1 MSRTSRS
8 FRTVAATASLAALG
22 LLATACGDGDGDGSG
37 KAAGGGTAAQP
48 VEITYWSWMPG
59 TKQTAEA
66 FNASHDTIK
75 VKFAEVPAG
84 LAGGYDKLAA
94 AVKAG
99 NGPDVMNIEYQAV
112 PDLVTQGLLADSSK
126 LLGSTVKK
134 QPEQVQALVTLGG
147 KQWAAPFDV
156 APQMLYYRK
165 DLFEQHKIAVPKTWD
180 EFRTAA
186 EQIKQADPEARIT
199 SFWGDESATWAGLA
213 QQAGAKWYGT
223 EGDAWKVNIND
234 AATKK
239 VAAYWGDLVKNDL
252 VFNHKAWSPESTKAA
267 SENKVYTRL
276 GASWSAGSLKTE
288 QAKQEGKW
296 ASVALPGWGDGK
308 IGMVGGSSF
317 AVIKD
322 SKKAEAAAEFIKWA
336 TTSPEAVKAR
346 LSPGTSSAMPADEAL
361 RETAKASFDTKFY
374 GGQDIYATASEQVPN
389 IATGWVWSP
398 VHNATSVDLVA
409 ALAKAQDGNFA
420 AAFDTAQATA
430 EKLIND
436 RGLKLAK

>member
-1 MSRTSRS
+1 MSRTSRTY
-8 FRTVAATASLAALG
+8 RIAATASLTALG
-22 LLATACGDGDGDGSG
+22 LLATACG
-37 KAAGGGTAAQP
+37 AGGSDASGQAGAADSATRP

-66 FNASHDTIK
+66 FNATHENIK

-99 NGPDVMNIEYQAV
+99 NAPDVMNIEYQAV
-112 PDLVTQGLLADSSK
+112 PDLVTQGLLADSSQ
-126 LLGSTVKK
+126 LLGATVKK
-134 QPEQVQALVTLGG
+134 QPQQVQALVTLGG

-165 DLFEQHKIAVPKTWD
+165 DLFEQRKIAVPKTWA

-186 EQIKQADPEARIT
+186 EEIKKADPGARIT
-199 SFWGDESATWAGLA
+199 SFWSDEAATWAGLS
-213 QQAGAKWYGT
+213 QQAGAQWYGT
-223 EGDAWKVNIND
+223 EGDAWKVSIND
-234 AATKK
+234 APTRK
-239 VAAYWGDLVKNDL
+239 VAEYWGGLVKDDL
-252 VFNHKAWSPESTKAA
+252 VFNHKAWSPESTKAT

-288 QAKQEGKW
+288 QAKQEGQW
-296 ASVALPGWGDGK
+296 ASAALPGWGDGK
-308 IGMVGGSSF
+308 VGMVGGSSF

-322 SKKAEAAAEFIKWA
+322 SKKAAAAAEFIKWA

-346 LSPGTSSAMPADEAL
+346 LSSGTSSALPADEAL
-361 RETAKASFDTKFY
+361 RASAKASFDTRFY
-374 GGQDIYATASEQVPN
+374 GGQDIYATASAQVPN

-409 ALAKAQDGNFA
+409 ALAKAENGDFA
-420 AAFDTAQATA
+420 PAFDTAQATA
-430 EKLIND
+430 QKLIND

>member
-1 MSRTSRS
+1 MPRTSRS
-8 FRTVAATASLAALG
+8 FRTAAVTASLLALG
-22 LLATACGDGDGDGSG
+22 LTATACGDGDT
-37 KAAGGGTAAQP
+37 AGRGATGGTAAQP

-75 VKFAEVPAG
+75 VTFAEVPAG

-94 AVKAG
+94 SVKAG
-99 NGPDVMNIEYQAV
+99 NAPDVMNIEYQAV
-112 PDLVTQGLLADSSK
+112 PDLVTQGLLADSSA
-126 LLGSTVKK
+126 LLGPTVKK
-134 QPEQVQALVTLGG
+134 QPQQVQDLVTLGG

-165 DLFEQHKIAVPKTWD
+165 DLFEQHKIAVPRTWP
-180 EFRTAA
+180 EFKTAA
-186 EQIKQADPEARIT
+186 EEVRKADPEARIT
-199 SFWGDESATWAGLA
+199 SFWGDEAATWAGLA
-213 QQAGAKWYGT
+213 QQAGARWYGT

-234 AATKK
+234 SATRK
-239 VAAYWGDLVKNDL
+239 VAQFWGDLVKNDL

-267 SENKVYTRL
+267 SEDKVYTRL

-288 QAKQEGKW
+288 QAKQAGKW

-308 IGMVGGSSF
+308 VGMVGGSSF
-317 AVIKD
+317 AVVKG
-322 SKKAEAAAEFIKWA
+322 SKKAEAAAEFITWA
-336 TTSPEAVKAR
+336 TTSEEAVKAR
-346 LSPGTSSAMPADEAL
+346 LSPGTSSALPADPAL
-361 RETAKASFDTKFY
+361 RASAKASFDTAFY
-374 GGQDIYATASEQVPN
+374 GGQDIYAAASEQVPN
-389 IATGWVWSP
+389 IASGWVWSP

-409 ALAKAQDGNFA
+409 ALAKTQDGNFA

-430 EKLIND
+430 EKLIAD

>member
-22 LLATACGDGDGDGSG
+22 LLATACGDGDGSG

-126 LLGSTVKK
+126 LLGPTVKK

-147 KQWAAPFDV
+147 KQWVAPFDV

-296 ASVALPGWGDGK
+296 AAAALPGWGDGK